1 MKTKK
6 EMRCKRKLSIR
17 RKVRGT
23 ADRPRLTI
31 FRSNTKLAAQLI
43 NDDKAVTIVSAHM
56 RGKNIE
62 AAKQLGEKVA
72 QLAKKKS
79 IRVVVFDRSGYR
91 YHGVTKAFADAVREG
106 GLTF

>member
-1 MKTKK
+1 
-6 EMRCKRKLSIR
+6 
-17 RKVRGT
+17 
-23 ADRPRLTI
+23 
-31 FRSNTKLAAQLI
+31 
-43 NDDKAVTIVSAHM
+43 M